1 MKKQKAKKDKAQK
14 NKAEKAE
21 TTEDADTPADSVA
34 DEATGQDALEAEADD
49 VKTEEPEHETA
60 SAGLTTEDPL
70 VSAVATTVDDAEST
84 PSDAAERPTLAR
96 ELTESQQSRL
106 RSESFKS
113 GGETEYKKQAARID
127 QLEKESERL
136 EKELE
141 ERLQRLQSAEAQVEE
156 LREGQS
162 EVAELRTKVLKSEE
176 GSKETERLVRVLR
189 AGEVLETVLLTK
201 RPL

>member
-1 MKKQKAKKDKAQK
+1 LKKQKAKKDKAQK
-14 NKAEKAE
+14 NKAEKTEAA
-21 TTEDADTPADSVA
+21 EDADTPADSVA

-70 VSAVATTVDDAEST
+70 VSAVATTDDADTT

-113 GGETEYKKQAARID
+113 GGETEYKKQAARIE
-127 QLEKESERL
+127 QLEKDNERL

-141 ERLQRLQSAEAQVEE
+141 ERQQRLQSAEAQVEE

-162 EVAELRTKVLKSEE
+162 EVAELRTKVSKSEE
-176 GSKETERLVRVLR
+176 GSKEADQLVRVLC
-189 AGEVLETVLLTK
+189 AGGGEVMEQSC
-201 RPL
+201 